1 MHHTQV
7 DPEAAHLALERV
19 AHLALERVALLGLEH
34 AALLEVVCVF
44 VAHLDLGGG
53 SQYCSLD
60 LGAGSQYCST
70 VPRPLHLK

>member
-1 MHHTQV
+1 VHHTQV

-19 AHLALERVALLGLEH
+19 ALLGLER
-34 AALLEVVCVF
+34 AALLELVAHL
-44 VAHLDLGGG
+44 AHLDLGGG

-60 LGAGSQYCST
+60 LGWGSQYCST